1 MRVEIMETLVI
12 TYSVIMFI
20 WCCVGF
26 VVGYIVDGE
35 LSYKA
40 FLGFWT
46 GLLWPLSLLILIL
59 IGISKLILYTMSRK
73 WTCKRFLQV
82 GRVYEKFFE
91 NIWFHKIVDVLSEN
105 EALSERKVWSWL
117 CPHKTSICIMAL
129 QTRNI
134 VRYEFE
140 KFRRKYFWCEICL
153 EECI

>member
-1 MRVEIMETLVI
+1 MRGEIMETLVI

-73 WTCKRFLQV
+73 
-82 GRVYEKFFE
+82 
-91 NIWFHKIVDVLSEN
+91 
-105 EALSERKVWSWL
+105 
-117 CPHKTSICIMAL
+117 
-129 QTRNI
+129 
-134 VRYEFE
+134 
-140 KFRRKYFWCEICL
+140 
-153 EECI
+153 